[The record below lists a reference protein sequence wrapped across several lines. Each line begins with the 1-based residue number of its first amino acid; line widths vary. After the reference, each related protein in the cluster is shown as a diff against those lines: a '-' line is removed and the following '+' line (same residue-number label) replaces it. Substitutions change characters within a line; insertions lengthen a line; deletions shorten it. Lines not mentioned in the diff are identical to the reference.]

1 MGDLLNMLAELIA
14 LIGAAELDNL
24 IIGTT
29 AGANGAPF
37 WLILTIDLV
46 LTAVVLLLGNFFG
59 GFFENYSDT
68 IMAFVLERI
77 ICQSSVPSVTLSCR
91 RRVLFV

>member
-68 IMAFVLERI
+68 ITRVSGI
-77 ICQSSVPSVTLSCR
+77 IFLCIGAKMLIFPS
-91 RRVLFV
+91 